1 MQQNRVARI
10 CQETCEARCQRKK
23 CPQKIKDPAS
33 CQCYKEGVLYETM
46 Q

>member
-23 CPQKIKDPAS
+23 CPQG
-33 CQCYKEGVLYETM
+33 YREEGVLYETM
-46 Q
+46 FEG